1 MFYLFLSISVYKLI
15 LFKIYFMKND
25 VFSQCLCVLNILV
38 IQLTIYL
45 YITYMSYVHI
55 QVNHEGQ
62 KDIRAHA
69 GEEGREIYL
78 I

>member
-15 LFKIYFMKND
+15 FFKIYFMKND
-25 VFSQCLCVLNILV
+25 VFSQCLFMCSKYFGDTVD
-38 IQLTIYL
+38 
-45 YITYMSYVHI
+45 YISIHCLYVHI

-69 GEEGREIYL
+69 GEE
-78 I
+78 